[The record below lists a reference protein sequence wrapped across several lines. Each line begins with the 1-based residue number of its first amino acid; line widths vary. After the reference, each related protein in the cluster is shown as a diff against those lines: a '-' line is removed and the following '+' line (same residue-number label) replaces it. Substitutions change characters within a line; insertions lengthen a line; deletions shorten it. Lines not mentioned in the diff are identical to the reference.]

1 MSNQEMGTGR
11 KATSRTGGKGGGT
24 VAHPGGGAGASTG
37 GGRAATARSSARVA
51 KPQRPPTPMELLRD
65 QVARELGLMD
75 KVAAEGWGGLTAAE
89 SGRVGAR
96 MSQHL
101 KALRQAGAQL
111 PG

>member
-1 MSNQEMGTGR
+1 MANQRTA
-11 KATSRTGGKGGGT
+11 KAGGGKK
-24 VAHPGGGAGASTG
+24 AAGSKAASQVRRET
-37 GGRAATARSSARVA
+37 
-51 KPQRPPTPMELLRD
+51 RPPTPMEILRD

-101 KALRQAGAQL
+101 RQRQETTKQP